1 MLHTGHEYPILQSS
15 LARNGLHC
23 ELFILIPSHISW
35 PQYPRTR
42 FLPLLSHSRTWPG
55 CHLIRSR
62 DSPGS
67 GRRMYPRGTLE
78 FACMWILWY
87 HPVLWVYE
95 SLQFCGKIKQCCQQW
110 NSAFFSTSTSTFL
123 ARVFV
128 CANTLSFSIAYK
140 FKCFIIICR
149 GNEGNEGNEVT
160 NLGNLPD

>member
-35 PQYPRTR
+35 RQYPRTR

-78 FACMWILWY
+78 FSCMWILWY

-110 NSAFFSTSTSTFL
+110 NSAFFSTPFKQEYLFVPIPL
-123 ARVFV
+123 ASQ
-128 CANTLSFSIAYK
+128 LPI
-140 FKCFIIICR
+140 
-149 GNEGNEGNEVT
+149 
-160 NLGNLPD
+160 NLNVSLLHVEEMKEMKEMKS